1 MLPRQRWRAVS
12 DCCAW
17 YVVGTAPSFI
27 APHLPCGDFAAEHV
41 PSLQHDWDVAR
52 VAQVLGCGQARQ
64 ARTGDNDAQ
73 RALRP
78 RGCLELCNDV
88 HGQRPSTWHHQMAV
102 GAGENLRYCCGLSD
116 AVRAWYHEHATVSD
130 SRRQMA
136 SPLPQAHLP
145 TAPQRPETQR
155 CCPAL
160 AAGSRRT
167 APKGTTD
174 HAISHANSIKGRFL
188 KCKSAGRD
196 SGVSRGPVNR
206 LACSADRPDAS
217 HRPLLAHLNGCRCVR
232 QCGLMLCV
240 LQCRC
245 TWAVLVPPAAATG
258 AVRLMLTSL

>member
-78 RGCLELCNDV
+78 RGCFELCNDV
-88 HGQRPSTWHHQMAV
+88 HGQRPSTWHHQTAV
-102 GAGENLRYCCGLSD
+102 GAGEIWRSGRASGIAVDCQTLCGPGIMCMPPFQT
-116 AVRAWYHEHATVSD
+116 A
-130 SRRQMA
+130 RRQMA
-136 SPLPQAHLP
+136 SPLPQAHLQ

-174 HAISHANSIKGRFL
+174 HAISLRTAS
-188 KCKSAGRD
+188 RD
-196 SGVSRGPVNR
+196 DS
-206 LACSADRPDAS
+206 
-217 HRPLLAHLNGCRCVR
+217 
-232 QCGLMLCV
+232 
-240 LQCRC
+240 
-245 TWAVLVPPAAATG
+245 
-258 AVRLMLTSL
+258 